1 VPGAGPARHPVTS
14 FSGRR
19 ARCYARSLPGHL
31 DVVAPGI
38 AIRAASSSTYSSRCC
53 AAFPHRHIF
62 PRVDRKEK
70 PVLCK
75 ESAKP
80 ISLAFWHDQPS
91 ASISTTD
98 ECGVDAR
105 TRVRRGGSEQDAN
118 DSPRAFLHTLPDPV
132 IGIHA
137 DRLSR
142 AGSRACEASPYERLR
157 STGHRHR
164 RQINRLT
171 VHTGDSTATGIQRSH
186 HDHRHDLTLRSNR

>member
-1 VPGAGPARHPVTS
+1 
-14 FSGRR
+14 
-19 ARCYARSLPGHL
+19 
-31 DVVAPGI
+31 
-38 AIRAASSSTYSSRCC
+38 
-53 AAFPHRHIF
+53 
-62 PRVDRKEK
+62 
-70 PVLCK
+70 VLCK

-91 ASISTTD
+91 ASISTAD

-105 TRVRRGGSEQDAN
+105 TCVRRGGSEQDAN
-118 DSPRAFLHTLPDPV
+118 DSPQAFLRTARLV

-142 AGSRACEASPYERLR
+142 AGSRACEASPYEQLR

-171 VHTGDSTATGIQRSH
+171 VHTGDSPPPAFKGVIMTTTTTTPSTPTAETSSAPTKRWRVLLAIAALVFAAALAVLTWALTGSSSRGPDTPTARVDPYVQFCDNSPS
-186 HDHRHDLTLRSNR
+186 LCSK